1 MELWTDGA
9 PLIVKSELL
18 RTLKFEDRIAG
29 MEPWTDGAPLIYK
42 SELIQTSNSED
53 EAFDSWG
60 APDFAIRTLTNFVL
74 RGWSLG
80 HPWTGEATLVF
91 KSELSRTSYSGDG
104 ALD

>member
-1 MELWTDGA
+1 MGRPWSLNQNSYKLPT
-9 PLIVKSELL
+9 P
-18 RTLKFEDRIAG
+18 G

-60 APDFAIRTLTNFVL
+60 APDFAIRTLANFVL

>member
-1 MELWTDGA
+1 MGRPWSLNQNSD
-9 PLIVKSELL
+9 KL
-18 RTLKFEDRIAG
+18 RTPG
-29 MEPWTDGAPLIYK
+29 MKPWTDGAPLMYK

-53 EAFDSWG
+53 EAVDSWG
-60 APDFAIRTLTNFVL
+60 APDFAIRTLTL

-80 HPWTGEATLVF
+80 HPWTGGATLVF